1 MIVYIILSI
10 AVFAAGII
18 FVIRRHPDI
27 RFASMALTL
36 TISLASAI
44 LLYPYHR
51 ATLDPL
57 LAFLSAINS
66 GLRIVAMDVE
76 PDAVPTLALSSGL
89 STVYQSLLYAYYVL
103 APVCGSIFVLSVSL
117 RKRKNN

>member
-66 GLRIVAMDVE
+66 DLYE
-76 PDAVPTLALSSGL
+76 LADS
-89 STVYQSLLYAYYVL
+89 
-103 APVCGSIFVLSVSL
+103 
-117 RKRKNN
+117 